1 MGGAGTQRVQRGH
14 SRGAMPASEIPANG
28 AVADAS
34 ELDLEEGLTVRW
46 PGPSMSSLQ
55 LSCNFS
61 TFFTR
66 HNLVP
71 TMAIEP
77 TDGRTSGGA
86 RQRIAMNK
94 ANDTAASEARR
105 DYEEARAPCMQQ

>member
-1 MGGAGTQRVQRGH
+1 MKRQEGGGGT
-14 SRGAMPASEIPANG
+14 P
-28 AVADAS
+28 
-34 ELDLEEGLTVRW
+34 EEGEVA
-46 PGPSMSSLQ
+46 GSSMSSLQ

-71 TMAIEP
+71 TLATEP

-86 RQRIAMNK
+86 RQRIAMKK

-105 DYEEARAPCMQQ
+105 DYEEARASCMQQ